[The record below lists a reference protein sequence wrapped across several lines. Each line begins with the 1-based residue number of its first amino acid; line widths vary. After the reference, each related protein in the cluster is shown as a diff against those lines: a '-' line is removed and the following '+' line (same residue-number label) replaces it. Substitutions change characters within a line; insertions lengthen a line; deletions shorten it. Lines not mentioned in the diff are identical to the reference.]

1 MAYGKR
7 SKSGGFSGNL
17 TKLGGSKRKLALKT
31 DMKHDSMVHPSMKK
45 GSKQAHKRA

>member
-17 TKLGGSKRKLALKT
+17 VKLGGSKRKLALKS
-31 DMKHDSMVHPSMKK
+31 DMKSDTMAHPQMKK